1 MSLYL
6 IKSCVYVMAFYIPFT
21 FILKRTTFFSLN
33 RVYLVLGLLLSFT
46 LPLYTEFL
54 AIPVYTAPDLPFME
68 PIVTQTELAVSHASE
83 STGSLS
89 ITALLLVF
97 YLLGIAF
104 RLIMLARSVTHTLK
118 LKNQGEVLR
127 LQDLNIIKT
136 NTTIPFSFF
145 HYVFL
150 PRALDEAVILEHE
163 AAHVRQHHWIDLLIV
178 ELSSIILWFNPVMIV
193 YKRSLKQQ
201 HEYLADRAA
210 IMNGIDLREYL
221 TCIKQQI
228 ELVIPASLTSEFYFQ
243 SIKNRI
249 NMMTKKRTSVYGLA
263 AYTMIV
269 PIIICL
275 LMAFSSREHFPI
287 VVAAEN
293 DPVQETISLCLPID
307 KNNFLLESGYGERL
321 HPVLG
326 VIRLHTGIDLVADQG
341 VPVVSTQEGLVIKA
355 EFAENWGNIIVVQHD
370 DTYTT
375 SYSHL
380 KSMRVKKGDRVQKGQ
395 KIGSVGNTGLSTK
408 SHLHFE
414 LHKNGEAID
423 PITYLPGVK

>member
-1 MSLYL
+1 
-6 IKSCVYVMAFYIPFT
+6 MAFYIPFT